1 MKSKGFTLA
10 NIALLFV
17 LLPIFLLAACQL
29 SETPES
35 SFADYKETVAS
46 GLIERG
52 WIPAWL
58 PETAANIHEKHNLD
72 NNASILLFDAGAEFS
87 VPAGCEPAT
96 NPAEATFKESW
107 WPLSF
112 SSDWPVYDCG
122 NGYTAVDEAGI
133 RIYFWRP

>member
-1 MKSKGFTLA
+1 MKSKRFTLA
-10 NIALLFV
+10 NIAWLFV

-35 SFADYKETVAS
+35 SFANYKETVAS

-52 WIPAWL
+52 WIPDWL
-58 PETAANIHEKHNLD
+58 PETAANIREKHNLD
-72 NNASILLFDAGAEFS
+72 TNASILLFDAGAEFF
-87 VPAGCEPAT
+87 VPAGCEPTT

-107 WPLSF
+107 WPQTF

-122 NGYTAVDEAGI
+122 NELMAVDEAGM
-133 RIYFWRP
+133 RVYFWRP